1 LTYKLLNDDEIFH
14 NRNLLSSP
22 FPLINSVVLG
32 KQEGKIFSTGNNF
45 FIIHKSGFS
54 YFTYDDGFDEYD
66 ALLNFFIRSKE
77 IPAYFH
83 VYDAPQKLSDACIKN
98 NELVNTKNRNRIQ
111 LKFTGQQMVSIT
123 EGIPEGYYLKRI
135 TKEEMPL
142 LTVFNL
148 DIANKFWKSAE
159 DFLQNGFGYCM
170 FSALHEPASICYSA
184 CIAGNVAEI
193 DVATLQP
200 YQQKGLARQAVTSF
214 INYCIENNLIA
225 NWDCFED
232 NVGSLKT
239 ANSSG
244 FKKVFNYHF
253 LSIYNKLKH
262 EN

>member
-1 LTYKLLNDDEIFH
+1 LFCKLLNEKEISLK
-14 NRNLLSSP
+14 RNLLSSP

-32 KQEGKIFSTGNNF
+32 KQEGKIFSIGNNF

-54 YFTYDDGFDEYD
+54 YFKHDDSFDEYD
-66 ALLNFFIRSKE
+66 TLLNFFIQSKE

-83 VYDAPQKLSDACIKN
+83 AYDASQKLLDACVKN
-98 NELVNTKNRNRIQ
+98 NKLVNIKNRNRIQ
-111 LKFTGQQMVSIT
+111 LGFTGQEIVTLS
-123 EGIPEGYYLKRI
+123 GNIPEGYYLKRI

-142 LTVFNL
+142 LAVFNL
-148 DIANKFWKSAE
+148 DLENKFWKSEE

-170 FSALHEPASICYSA
+170 FSALHEPASICYTA

-200 YQQKGLARQAVTSF
+200 YQQKNLAKKVVYEF
-214 INYCIENNLIA
+214 LEHCIENNLIA

-239 ANSSG
+239 ANSLG
-244 FKKVFNYHF
+244 YKRVFEYKL
-253 LSIYNKLKH
+253 LSIFNKQ
-262 EN
+262 NDI